1 MENVLKQEQ
10 PITAISLLPFP
21 KETIKQEIMKLA
33 KNNSADTENRARI
46 RMYYLMLS
54 TCISDDDAK
63 HVNDMEKFLGKITFP
78 MSEENKKKFIGTDAT
93 SSDIDRYMKIMATIS
108 VERNQLIKE
117 IDAVLK

>member
-1 MENVLKQEQ
+1 
-10 PITAISLLPFP
+10 
-21 KETIKQEIMKLA
+21 
-33 KNNSADTENRARI
+33 
-46 RMYYLMLS
+46 
-54 TCISDDDAK
+54 
-63 HVNDMEKFLGKITFP
+63 MEKFLGKITFP